1 MKKVSIIIPVYNM
14 EEWVESGIKCITEQ
28 TYENLEIIIIDD
40 GSKDGSYMKCL
51 AEADKDRRI
60 AVFGKNNEGPG
71 AARNLALR
79 KATGDYIYF
88 FDIDDYLEK
97 NAIEKFVRYMENENT
112 DLVVCSFSMFDGE
125 KVFRTDRSENTS
137 TTKEKDASGGERD
150 AVSSQLEENTVFSQS
165 AGQNTG
171 NGPLIEK
178 ELYPQISGIV
188 ISAQG
193 GDLPSVQA
201 EISQAMEALF
211 GLEPHKIKVLKRV
224 E

>member
-1 MKKVSIIIPVYNM
+1 MKKISIIIPVYNM
-14 EEWVESGIKCITEQ
+14 EDWVESGIKCITEQ

-40 GSKDGSYMKCL
+40 GSKDGRYMKCL

-60 AVFGKNNEGPG
+60 AVFGKNIEGPG

>member
-97 NAIEKFVRYMENENT
+97 K
-112 DLVVCSFSMFDGE
+112 C
-125 KVFRTDRSENTS
+125 DR
-137 TTKEKDASGGERD
+137 
-150 AVSSQLEENTVFSQS
+150 
-165 AGQNTG
+165 
-171 NGPLIEK
+171 
-178 ELYPQISGIV
+178 
-188 ISAQG
+188 
-193 GDLPSVQA
+193 
-201 EISQAMEALF
+201 
-211 GLEPHKIKVLKRV
+211 KICPVYGK
-224 E
+224 